1 MITNRSM
8 PPGII
13 IPELAY
19 KDVAAATEWLCQTFG
34 FKERLRIGN
43 HRRQLLFGG
52 ASVIVIDL
60 NGEPTTES
68 IAPQPRT
75 HKIMVQ
81 VPDVDRHYE
90 IVRESDAKILSGP
103 ETYPFGERQ
112 YTVEDPGGHVWTF
125 SQSVADV
132 SPAEWGGQFVNP

>member
-1 MITNRSM
+1 MIANRSM

-19 KDVAAATEWLCQTFG
+19 EDVGAAAAWLCKTFG

-43 HRRQLLFGG
+43 HRRQLLFRE
-52 ASVIVIDL
+52 ASIVVIELSGDHATSAI
-60 NGEPTTES
+60 ETQ
-68 IAPQPRT
+68 AQT

-81 VPDVDRHYE
+81 VPDVDHHYE
-90 IVRESDAKILSGP
+90 VVKESGVKILSEP

-112 YTVEDPGGHVWTF
+112 YTVEDSGGHVWTF
-125 SQSVADV
+125 TQSVADV
-132 SPAEWGGQFVNP
+132 DPEEWGGQLTGF